1 MKLANQLLHQITDP
15 SLTDSERAR
24 LRCQLAKQLEEAGNY
39 EAASEAMGELWR
51 GVGYRPVLEGLDQT
65 TTAAVLLRVGVLTGW
80 LGCIKQ
86 IEGAQKV
93 AKDLI
98 SESRAIFETQAD
110 TENLV
115 EAQMELGTCY
125 WREGA
130 FNEARIVLKDALN
143 RLTDTEGD
151 LTAVI
156 LLRSAAVEKVSNQL
170 NDALHILI
178 EAAPLFE
185 ASSNHTLRGRFHNE
199 YGTVLKDL
207 GRGEG
212 RADYTDRALIEY
224 AAASYHFEQVGHARY
239 QAYVE
244 NNLGF
249 LFGMIGRFVEAH
261 EHLDRAQALFT
272 SLKDKVHLAQI
283 DDTRA
288 RVLLEQGR
296 LSEAEKFSRS
306 AVGMLEAD
314 DQQALFAEALTTRGI
329 VLARL
334 GQHQQARLTLQNA
347 LEVAQQAGDSE
358 DAGLAALSIIEEL
371 GEHLSPDDLSL
382 TYQRAADLLATSRNL
397 STHAR
402 LSACA
407 SRVLFLIGNLPTP
420 SAWRNFSLK
429 EALRRY
435 EARIIERALKDADGI
450 VTRAAQLLGFSH
462 HNSLIHRL
470 NTKHRELLAVR
481 TPIEPRRR
489 SLIFI
494 TDGNKATRAVTIL
507 HVEDDRLVA
516 NAVRGTLRRE
526 GWDVEMCED
535 GTTALQRL
543 SSETHYDVL
552 LFDNELPDFSGIV
565 LIYEARRLPHRQ
577 QTPIIML
584 SASNVEREARRA
596 GANVFLRKPEDVT
609 ALAETIARLLARRPK
624 TGKENESNQVC

>member
-39 EAASEAMGELWR
+39 ETASEAMGELWH
-51 GVGYRPVLEGLDQT
+51 GVGYRPVLEGLNQT
-65 TTAAVLLRVGVLTGW
+65 TVAAVLLRVGVLTGW

-86 IEGAQKV
+86 IEGAQKI

-98 SESRAIFETQAD
+98 SESGAIFEIQAD
-110 TENLV
+110 TENLA

-143 RLTDTEGD
+143 RLTDTQGD
-151 LTAVI
+151 LKAVI

-224 AAASYHFEQVGHARY
+224 AAASYHFEQAGHARY

-249 LFGMIGRFVEAH
+249 LFGMIGRFVGAH

-272 SLKDKVHLAQI
+272 GLKDKAHLAQI

-371 GEHLSPDDLSL
+371 GEHLSADDLSL
-382 TYQRAADLLATSRNL
+382 TYQRAADLLAASRNL

-470 NTKHRELLAVR
+470 NTKHRELLTVR
-481 TPIEPRRR
+481 TPVEPRRR

-494 TDGNKATRAVTIL
+494 TDGDKAMRAVTIL
-507 HVEDDRLVA
+507 HVEDDKLVA
-516 NAVRGTLRRE
+516 NAVRDTLRRE
-526 GWDVEMCED
+526 GWSVEMCED

-543 SSETHYDVL
+543 SSGTHYDVL
-552 LFDNELPDFSGIV
+552 IFDNELPGLSGIV